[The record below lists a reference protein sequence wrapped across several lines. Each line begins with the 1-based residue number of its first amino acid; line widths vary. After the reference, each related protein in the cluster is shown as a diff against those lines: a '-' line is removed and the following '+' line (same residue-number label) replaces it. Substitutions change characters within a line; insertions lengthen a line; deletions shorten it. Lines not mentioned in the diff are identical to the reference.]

1 MYLTLRSV
9 WAMALGA
16 IAVIVVLDSHQQS
29 GQQFL
34 HHAGQLTTG
43 HQRS

>member
-16 IAVIVVLDSHQQS
+16 IAVIAFPRPLTAVV
-29 GQQFL
+29 
-34 HHAGQLTTG
+34 
-43 HQRS
+43 